1 MAMTRFGRSMAD
13 VQQMLLAYSNKGK
26 VIKPIMIGGIPY
38 VFSVKVVERLFS
50 LLNSD
55 DMPDSDVIPF
65 LKELWA
71 EGWDVA
77 GDYSAL
83 LVPMAKGANILED
96 ALFTVQMRAPT
107 GVDWDGK
114 LFCSGLMV
122 LAGNKGAG
130 KTYYLSQVMKL
141 DVLIRWGE
149 TPEPVDLQPNVIFA
163 RSMVDAIGLM
173 IVLAAMGL
181 RAGLDSLRAMAYGLK
196 GPAAAKGLSTRLFL
210 ELTNISTILSNVRAV
225 AVATLNPL
233 IEEDAMPLLVDA
245 VAGSTMGVVYLKDQ
259 GTVVSEEY
267 RGMKGR
273 VIGTGTGADATSIID
288 AVAARR
294 PGTDIAM
301 DVVPVTEDRA
311 ALIRQAGGH
320 VYDTLSEISDDDL
333 RQGTHFV
340 LRLGE

>member
-13 VQQMLLAYSNKGK
+13 VQQMLLAYSNTGK

-38 VFSVKVVERLFS
+38 VFSVKVIERLFS

-55 DMPDSDVIPF
+55 DMPDSDVVPF
-65 LKELWA
+65 LKDLWA
-71 EGWDVA
+71 EGWDVN

-83 LVPMAKGANILED
+83 LVPMAKGANILDD

-149 TPEPVDLQPNVIFA
+149 TPEPVDSQPNVIFA
-163 RSMVDAIGLM
+163 RSMVDAVGLM
-173 IVLAAMGL
+173 VLLAAMGL

-210 ELTNISTILSNVRAV
+210 ELTNISTILSNVKAV

-233 IEEDAMPLLVDA
+233 IEEEAMPLLVDA

-259 GTVVSEEY
+259 GKVVSEEY

-273 VIGTGTGADATSIID
+273 VLGTGAGVDPAAIID

-294 PGTDIAM
+294 PGTEIAM